1 MSSQAKKK
9 KKNEH
14 MNKIIQYMDA
24 SSKVGNQLMWGV
36 SGGERKTSISM
47 DVISDP
53 TVPCLDDFTTG
64 LDADTSPA

>member
-1 MSSQAKKK
+1 
-9 KKNEH
+9 

-24 SSKVGNQLMWGV
+24 SKVVGSKVGNQLMWGV

-64 LDADTSPA
+64 LNADTSPA